1 MQKQRREQ
9 LAGLDI
15 LLGDLCREWG
25 FCNRLTAADVVAQR
39 TALSDMEFAYAVLR
53 AEKMNLEYKPDWVR
67 RIREKFVA
75 RFGASISLIE

>member
-1 MQKQRREQ
+1 
-9 LAGLDI
+9 
-15 LLGDLCREWG
+15 
-25 FCNRLTAADVVAQR
+25 
-39 TALSDMEFAYAVLR
+39 MEFAYAVLR